1 MDSLAVALVAAI
13 WDRCCVRLLGGWRLL
28 ATPLASRMHLYAA
41 WRMRLSER
49 LLLHFSVTGEW
60 VSGIGGDRRP
70 ETEAQGMHQTA
81 SQTEKPKR
89 TESFGRK
96 LENTI
101 IQRGTVAQT
110 GNKWKCTA
118 RKCLKKANQFTTTN
132 EKPLTF
138 A

>member
-1 MDSLAVALVAAI
+1 MLRAAARWLEATCHALGQRNAFVCSVADATVRAFTSTFLGDWGVGE
-13 WDRCCVRLLGGWRLL
+13 WDRW
-28 ATPLASRMHLYAA
+28 
-41 WRMRLSER
+41 
-49 LLLHFSVTGEW
+49 
-60 VSGIGGDRRP
+60 RP
-70 ETEAQGMHQTA
+70 ETKAQGMHQTA

-110 GNKWKCTA
+110 GNKWKCTV